1 MSTGQRPMETAAY
14 EARQAAAAQVLA
26 DLRQDLHS
34 REILASHQG
43 QPSIA
48 VQAATHGAGMP
59 AEDRGK
65 GS

>member
-1 MSTGQRPMETAAY
+1 METAAY

-34 REILASHQG
+34 REVMAHHEG
-43 QPSIA
+43 RPSIA
-48 VQAATHGAGMP
+48 VQAATHGAGIP

>member
-1 MSTGQRPMETAAY
+1 MTANQRPMETAAY

-34 REILASHQG
+34 REVLSAHEG

-48 VQAATHGAGMP
+48 VQAATHGAGIP